1 MISSV
6 SMIYST
12 MSDHSGLYITNTRLI
27 RVRQVKQSHVICVRV
42 LRGAKG

>member
-6 SMIYST
+6 LIIYST
-12 MSDHSGLYITNTRLI
+12 MSDHSGLYIIHTRLI

-42 LRGAKG
+42 FWGAKG